1 MAAARAL
8 AAAERPLLDGRV
20 AAALPLVGPALGL
33 AAALAEGDPL
43 PRAAARA
50 LGGAVGGDV
59 GARAGVAACGLDA
72 AVTEGAGLLACP
84 ALTVA
89 GGAAG
94 SALGAAAAGRVYD
107 AVAGRPERPLRPAR

>member
-1 MAAARAL
+1 
-8 AAAERPLLDGRV
+8 
-20 AAALPLVGPALGL
+20 
-33 AAALAEGDPL
+33 
-43 PRAAARA
+43 
-50 LGGAVGGDV
+50 
-59 GARAGVAACGLDA
+59 VAACGLDA